1 MQALQRILDNIV
13 AQMKGLPTTARLLVG
28 SLMAI
33 VVLSLFLVAQ
43 LTGQPSM
50 MPLPVTLADE
60 GARARAIS
68 YLVSA
73 GIPHEQRGSEL
84 LVPSEQRFAI
94 VAKLLD
100 ADVMDPDQVNF
111 DKLIEQDSP
120 FLTRQQH
127 DRRWLIAKMNVLG
140 KMISRLRGIKQ
151 ATVVIDPSSRGGLGG
166 NFVPATA
173 SVIVFTRGG
182 PLVQA
187 QVEAIAQLVAGSEA
201 GLDVSN
207 VAIIDGTTGRS
218 HNAQDEDDVK
228 AGVYLERKLAL
239 EKEVKSTLLTAL
251 EYIPGVRVAV
261 NVMVNATSQSTRIDK
276 YQEPVSAPTSESIE
290 SESETNQRQAGEPGV
305 RSNIGVQIAS
315 IGPIS
320 SDRTSDKSASELEP
334 RFPSERTLEQDPKGY
349 ALKINSTVL
358 IPRSY
363 FIGMYQQ
370 DQNDPTAE
378 PDAAAL
384 QALEDTEIARI
395 KSDIEPL
402 IDTGPFDDAVPGV
415 VVVSSYPDFAMPASL
430 LAPGG
435 VEVVPESWTGTM
447 VGGPMVRYV
456 GLGSL
461 AFISLAM
468 MFLMVRKAS
477 VREELP
483 SPAEIVGLPPALEVD
498 DSDLVGEAEESALAL
513 EGVELD
519 DTELRRG
526 QLLEQINE
534 TIKTSPEEAASLVR
548 RWAKAEG

>member
-1 MQALQRILDNIV
+1 MRALQRIVDNIV
-13 AQMKGLPTTARLLVG
+13 AQMKGLPPTARLLIG
-28 SLMAI
+28 SLMVG

-50 MPLPVTLADE
+50 LPLPVTLADE
-60 GARARAIS
+60 GARARAIA
-68 YLVSA
+68 YLDSA
-73 GIPHEQRGSEL
+73 AIPHEQRGSEL

-100 ADVMDPDQVNF
+100 AEVMSPDQINF

-140 KMISRLRGIKQ
+140 KMISRMRGIQQ
-151 ATVVIDPSSRGGLGG
+151 ATVVIDPSSRGGLGRTA
-166 NFVPATA
+166 VPPTA

-182 PLVQA
+182 PLSQA
-187 QVEAIAQLVAGSEA
+187 QVEAIAQFVAGSEA
-201 GLDVSN
+201 ALNVSN

-218 HNAQDEDDVK
+218 HKARDEADVTT
-228 AGVYLERKLAL
+228 GIYLERKLAL

-305 RSNIGVQIAS
+305 RSNIGVEIAS
-315 IGPIS
+315 SGPIG
-320 SDRTSDKSASELEP
+320 SDRTLDRSTSELET
-334 RFPSERTLEQDPKGY
+334 RFPIQSTSEQDPKGY

-370 DQNDPTAE
+370 DQNDPTAV

-415 VVVSSYPDFAMPASL
+415 VVVSSYPDFGMPPPL
-430 LAPGG
+430 VPRG

-483 SPAEIVGLPPALEVD
+483 SPAEIVGLPPALEGD
-498 DSDLVGEAEESALAL
+498 DLDLVGEAEESALAL

-526 QLLEQINE
+526 QVLEQINE

>member
-1 MQALQRILDNIV
+1 MQALQRVIDNIV
-13 AQMKGLPTTARLLVG
+13 AQMKGLPLTARLLIG

-60 GARARAIS
+60 GARARAIA
-68 YLVSA
+68 YLDSA

-84 LVPSEQRFAI
+84 LVPSEQRYGI

-100 ADVMDPDQVNF
+100 TDVMDPDQVNF

-151 ATVVIDPSSRGGLGG
+151 ATVVIDPSKRGGIGG
-166 NFVPATA
+166 SSVPPTA
-173 SVIVFTRGG
+173 SVIVFTSGG
-182 PLVQA
+182 PLSQA

-201 GLDVSN
+201 GLDLSN

-218 HNAQDEDDVK
+218 HNARDEAD
-228 AGVYLERKLAL
+228 ATASLYLERKLAL
-239 EKEVKSTLLTAL
+239 EKEVKGTLLTAL

-276 YQEPVSAPTSESIE
+276 YEEPVSAPTSESIE
-290 SESETNQRQAGEPGV
+290 SETETNQRQAGEPGV
-305 RSNIGVQIAS
+305 QSNTGVAIAS
-315 IGPIS
+315 VGPIS
-320 SDRTSDKSASELEP
+320 SDRTSDKSDSELES
-334 RFPSERTLEQDPKGY
+334 RFPNKSTLEQDPKGY
-349 ALKINSTVL
+349 ALKINSTVQ

-363 FIGMYQQ
+363 FLGVYQQ
-370 DQNDPTAE
+370 DQDDPTAI
-378 PDAAAL
+378 PDATTL
-384 QALEDTEIARI
+384 QAVEDAEIARI
-395 KSDIEPL
+395 TSDLEPL
-402 IDTGPFDDAVPGV
+402 IDTGPFDDAVPGIFK
-415 VVVSSYPDFAMPASL
+415 VSSFPDFNMPTL
-430 LAPGG
+430 LSPGG

-483 SPAEIVGLPPALEVD
+483 SPAEIVGLPPALEID
-498 DSDLVGEAEESALAL
+498 DSDLVGEAEESSLAL

-548 RWAKAEG
+548 RWAKGEA

>member
-1 MQALQRILDNIV
+1 MQALQRIIDNIV
-13 AQMKGLPTTARLLVG
+13 TQMKGLPPTARLLIG

-50 MPLPVTLADE
+50 LPLPVTLADE
-60 GARARAIS
+60 GARARAIA
-68 YLVSA
+68 YLDSA
-73 GIPHEQRGSEL
+73 AIPHEQRGSEL
-84 LVPSEQRFAI
+84 FVPSEQRFAI

-100 ADVMDPDQVNF
+100 ADAMSPDQINF

-140 KMISRLRGIKQ
+140 RMISGLRGIQQ
-151 ATVVIDPSSRGGLGG
+151 ATVVIDPSSRGGLGRTS
-166 NFVPATA
+166 VPPTA

-182 PLVQA
+182 PLSQA

-201 GLDVSN
+201 ALDVTN

-218 HNAQDEDDVK
+218 HKARDEDDVT
-228 AGVYLERKLAL
+228 AGIYLERKLAL

-305 RSNIGVQIAS
+305 RSNIGVEIAS
-315 IGPIS
+315 IGPIG
-320 SDRTSDKSASELEP
+320 SDRTLDRSVSELEP
-334 RFPSERTLEQDPKGY
+334 RFPSERRLEQDPKGY

-370 DQNDPTAE
+370 DQNDPTAV
-378 PDAAAL
+378 PDAAQL
-384 QALEDTEIARI
+384 QAVEDTEIARI
-395 KSDIEPL
+395 KSDIEPM

-415 VVVSSYPDFAMPASL
+415 VVVSSYPDFAMPPPL
-430 LAPGG
+430 VPGG

-477 VREELP
+477 VREALP

-498 DSDLVGEAEESALAL
+498 DLDLVGEAEESALAL

>member
-13 AQMKGLPTTARLLVG
+13 AQMKGLPPTARLLIG

-60 GARARAIS
+60 GARARAIA
-68 YLVSA
+68 YLDSA

-84 LVPSEQRFAI
+84 LVPSERRYDI

-100 ADVMDPDQVNF
+100 TDVMDPDQVNF

-151 ATVVIDPSSRGGLGG
+151 ATVVIDPSNRSGIGR
-166 NFVPATA
+166 NFAPATA

-182 PLVQA
+182 PLSQA

-201 GLDVSN
+201 GLDASN
-207 VAIIDGTTGRS
+207 IAIIDGTTGRS
-218 HNAQDEDDVK
+218 HNARDEDDVNS
-228 AGVYLERKLAL
+228 GVYLERKLAL
-239 EKEVKSTLLTAL
+239 EKEVKNTLLTAL

-276 YQEPVSAPTSESIE
+276 YQEPVSTPTSESIE
-290 SESETNQRQAGEPGV
+290 SETETNQRQAGEPGV
-305 RSNIGVQIAS
+305 RSNIGVEIAS
-315 IGPIS
+315 IGPIG
-320 SDRTSDKSASELEP
+320 SDRTLDRSESELEP

-384 QALEDTEIARI
+384 QAVVDAEIARI

-415 VVVSSYPDFAMPASL
+415 VVVSSYPDFAMPPLL

-435 VEVVPESWTGTM
+435 VEVVPESWTGAM

-483 SPAEIVGLPPALEVD
+483 SPAEIVGLPPALEID
-498 DSDLVGEAEESALAL
+498 DSDLVGEAEEPSLAL

-534 TIKTSPEEAASLVR
+534 TIKTSPEEAANLVR
-548 RWAKAEG
+548 RWAKAEV

>member
-1 MQALQRILDNIV
+1 MQALQRIIDNIV
-13 AQMKGLPTTARLLVG
+13 AQMKGLPPTARLLIG

-50 MPLPVTLADE
+50 LPLPVNLEDE
-60 GARARAIS
+60 SARARAIS

-73 GIPHEQRGSEL
+73 SIPHEQRGSEL

-100 ADVMDPDQVNF
+100 ADVMDPDQINF

-140 KMISRLRGIKQ
+140 RMISRMRGIER

-166 NFVPATA
+166 NFEPSTA

-182 PLVQA
+182 PLSQA
-187 QVEAIAQLVAGSEA
+187 QVESIAQLVAGSES

-218 HNAQDEDDVK
+218 HKARDEDDLKV
-228 AGVYLERKLAL
+228 AVYLERKLAL

-305 RSNIGVQIAS
+305 RSNIGVEIVS
-315 IGPIS
+315 IGPIGS
-320 SDRTSDKSASELEP
+320 DFTSDRTTSELES
-334 RFPSERTLEQDPKGY
+334 RFPNQRILEQDPKGY

-378 PDAAAL
+378 PDPAAL

-415 VVVSSYPDFAMPASL
+415 VVVSSYPDFGMPPAL
-430 LAPGG
+430 LVPGG

-483 SPAEIVGLPPALEVD
+483 SPAEIVGLPPALEID

>member
-1 MQALQRILDNIV
+1 MQALQRVIDNIV
-13 AQMKGLPTTARLLVG
+13 AQMKGLPPTARLLIG
-28 SLMAI
+28 SLMVV

-60 GARARAIS
+60 GARARAIA
-68 YLVSA
+68 YLDSA

-84 LVPSEQRFAI
+84 FVPSEQRYGI

-100 ADVMDPDQVNF
+100 TDVMDPDQINF

-151 ATVVIDPSSRGGLGG
+151 ATVVIDPSRRGGIGG
-166 NFVPATA
+166 TSVPPTA

-182 PLVQA
+182 PLSQA

-201 GLDVSN
+201 GLDLSN

-218 HNAQDEDDVK
+218 HNARDEDDVK

-290 SESETNQRQAGEPGV
+290 SETETNQRQAGEPGV
-305 RSNIGVQIAS
+305 QSNTGVAIAS

-320 SDRTSDKSASELEP
+320 SDRTSDRSESELEP
-334 RFPSERTLEQDPKGY
+334 RFPKSSTLAQDPKGY
-349 ALKINSTVL
+349 ALKINSTVQ

-363 FIGMYQQ
+363 FLGVYQQ
-370 DQNDPTAE
+370 DQDDPTAI
-378 PDAAAL
+378 PDATTL
-384 QALEDTEIARI
+384 QAVEDAEIARI
-395 KSDIEPL
+395 TSDLESM
-402 IDTGPFDDAVPGV
+402 IDTGPFDDAVPGIFK
-415 VVVSSYPDFAMPASL
+415 VSSFPDFNMPPL

-468 MFLMVRKAS
+468 MFLMVRKAN

-483 SPAEIVGLPPALEVD
+483 SPAEIVGLPPALEID
-498 DSDLVGEAEESALAL
+498 DSDLVGEAEESSLAL

>member
-60 GARARAIS
+60 GARARAIA
-68 YLVSA
+68 YMDSA
-73 GIPHEQRGSEL
+73 GVPHEQRGSEL

-370 DQNDPTAE
+370 DQNDPTAV
-378 PDAAAL
+378 PDAAQL
-384 QALEDTEIARI
+384 QAVEDTEIARI

-402 IDTGPFDDAVPGV
+402 IDTGPFDDAVSGV
-415 VVVSSYPDFAMPASL
+415 VVVSSYPDFAMPPPL
-430 LAPGG
+430 LVPGG

-519 DTELRRG
+519 DAELRRA
-526 QLLEQINE
+526 QLLDQINE